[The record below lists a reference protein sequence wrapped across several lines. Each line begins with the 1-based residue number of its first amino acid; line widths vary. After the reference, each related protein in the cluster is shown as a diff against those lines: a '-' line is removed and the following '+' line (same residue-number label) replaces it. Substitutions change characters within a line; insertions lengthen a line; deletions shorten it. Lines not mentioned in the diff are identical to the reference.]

1 MLTYRA
7 SDVETYAN
15 MWGRRGRGLIV
26 DATIVLT
33 TCRLVL
39 AEGRRMPDL

>member
-1 MLTYRA
+1 MLTYGV

-26 DATIVLT
+26 DSTIVLT
-33 TCRLVL
+33 TCWLVP
-39 AEGRRMPDL
+39 ARPEDA